1 MMLKADH
8 LIDFQSRRWDRNK
21 LQEIFVPGDV
31 NSVMKKQPM
40 MDFDDLDMEIQ
51 QEWGLYSQVGIL
63 VGN

>member
-1 MMLKADH
+1 MLKADH